1 MSPTVFLIV
10 LLFLTITGR
19 DNIFWFPHFFSV
31 FFLRGLGVILF
42 DNPKVM
48 VGQRDLMRS
57 SIRRF
62 PSGDLVYVK
71 ARAIFWAPCPIGS
84 NRSWQEAKTI
94 LPFFLTL
101 FVCFFFTT
109 IIVGFFSIGP
119 LWIFTKSIDIS
130 STIQKRF
137 CIIALISSHYRCSSA
152 IFFFFSSFFRP
163 PSFVNCRF
171 LYMEDD
177 DRKSNKIKGGRK
189 GRKIYIIYSKD
200 VDYKKK

>member
-1 MSPTVFLIV
+1 MLDGILWIRCIHHQQHSLCYHQIGLNMSPTVFLIV

-71 ARAIFWAPCPIGS
+71 ARAIFEQRVRLGQIVRDKKPK
-84 NRSWQEAKTI
+84 RYY
-94 LPFFLTL
+94 LFFLTL

-152 IFFFFSSFFRP
+152 IFFFFLFFS
-163 PSFVNCRF
+163 PSLFC
-171 LYMEDD
+171 
-177 DRKSNKIKGGRK
+177 
-189 GRKIYIIYSKD
+189 
-200 VDYKKK
+200 

>member
-1 MSPTVFLIV
+1 
-10 LLFLTITGR
+10 
-19 DNIFWFPHFFSV
+19 
-31 FFLRGLGVILF
+31 
-42 DNPKVM
+42 
-48 VGQRDLMRS
+48 MRS

-71 ARAIFWAPCPIGS
+71 ARAIFEHRVRLGQIVRDKKPK
-84 NRSWQEAKTI
+84 RYY
-94 LPFFLTL
+94 LFFLTL

-152 IFFFFSSFFRP
+152 IFFFSSFFRP

-177 DRKSNKIKGGRK
+177 DRKSNKITGGGGEK
-189 GRKIYIIYSKD
+189 EGKYILYIARSSTI
-200 VDYKKK
+200 KKNKEPGSSARSLEPSELFSLFFYFIFKFV

>member
-1 MSPTVFLIV
+1 MLDGILWIRCIHHQQHSLCYHQIGLNMSPTVFLIV

-19 DNIFWFPHFFSV
+19 DKNFLFPHFFSV
-31 FFLRGLGVILF
+31 FSGGGGVILF

-94 LPFFLTL
+94 LPFFSNS
-101 FVCFFFTT
+101 FCVFFFYDDHCG
-109 IIVGFFSIGP
+109 IFFDRSLMDFYEIDWYKLNHPEEILYNSFDIFSLP
-119 LWIFTKSIDIS
+119 L
-130 STIQKRF
+130 
-137 CIIALISSHYRCSSA
+137 LIRY
-152 IFFFFSSFFRP
+152 FFFFLFFSSSLF
-163 PSFVNCRF
+163 C
-171 LYMEDD
+171 
-177 DRKSNKIKGGRK
+177 
-189 GRKIYIIYSKD
+189 
-200 VDYKKK
+200 